1 MNTFDGAERIKK
13 MLKEL
18 LRKEE
23 YTLVS
28 LKM

>member
-1 MNTFDGAERIKK
+1 MKTFDGAERIKK

-23 YTLVS
+23 YTLIS

>member
-1 MNTFDGAERIKK
+1 MNTFDWAERIKK

-23 YTLVS
+23 YTLIS

>member
-1 MNTFDGAERIKK
+1 MNTFDWAERIKK

>member
-23 YTLVS
+23 YTLIS